1 MCNRIFNS
9 IFVIAV
15 IAVSIDRANILI
27 IPEVTNFVLNI
38 VHPAIGNI
46 YLVGRIQG
54 TGNPFIFI
62 HSEVFNISG
71 ILTVVIC
78 RVLGYLNSEG
88 RERSHRVN
96 AIDCDN

>member
-1 MCNRIFNS
+1 MCSRIFNS

-27 IPEVTNFVLNI
+27 TSDVIKFILNI
-38 VHPAIGNI
+38 MHPAIGNI

-62 HSEVFNISG
+62 HSEVFNTA

-96 AIDCDN
+96 AINCDN